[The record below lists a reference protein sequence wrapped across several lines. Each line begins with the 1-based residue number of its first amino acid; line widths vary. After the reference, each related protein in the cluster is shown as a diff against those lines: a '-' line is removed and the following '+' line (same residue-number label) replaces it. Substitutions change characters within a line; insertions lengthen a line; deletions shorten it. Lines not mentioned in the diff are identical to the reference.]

1 MAVRP
6 AFYVTESGPLYV
18 EVKLMNFSWVP
29 GMAMTQK
36 QKCVDSLHRAIK
48 ARGAQSVLE
57 VSSKSRD
64 QLGVQLSAFN
74 LGFTHPKNGQFV
86 CVESAFQGSKVF
98 EHGGPFVELF
108 ARNAREAKKF
118 FKDKKLGQL
127 VEFNFYGQA
136 WPLNPLTLFYDW
148 IYGNSLLK
156 NLTLARQASEYV
168 CFTDIEF
175 NPKKSINCQAYS
187 LALFVS
193 LCRRGEMEDVLT
205 NRDTYVHAMRQQP
218 NWITQTDYGRHHT
231 DDCDLML

>member
-6 AFYVTESGPLYV
+6 AFYVTDNGPLYV
-18 EVKLMNFSWVP
+18 EVELIDFSWVP
-29 GMAMTQK
+29 GMAKTQK
-36 QKCVDSLHRAIK
+36 QKCVDALHRAIK
-48 ARGAQSVLE
+48 TRGAQNVLE

-64 QLGVQLSAFN
+64 HLGVQLSAFN
-74 LGFTHPKNGQFV
+74 LGFTHPKNAQFV

-98 EHGGPFVELF
+98 EHGGPFIELF
-108 ARNAREAKKF
+108 SMNAREAKKF

-127 VEFNFYGQA
+127 VEFKFYGQS

-148 IYGNSLLK
+148 IYVNSLRK
-156 NLTLARQASEYV
+156 NLALAQQALEYG

-193 LCRRGEMEDVLT
+193 LCRRGELQDVLT
-205 NRDTYVHAMRQQP
+205 SRDSYVDAMRQQP
-218 NWITQTDYGRHHT
+218 HWIIQTDYGRHHIY
-231 DDCDLML
+231 D